1 MDENRV
7 EGTVRRRG
15 AGRHWAPHRHARTR
29 AEGTAQDLYGQAA
42 DSARESALTL
52 GSRLR
57 RAIEPHTMHRP

>member
-42 DSARESALTL
+42 D
-52 GSRLR
+52 LR
-57 RAIEPHTMHRP
+57 ASQH